1 METALEVQ
9 VGAARLQQP
18 TQLEDLSFEQPK
30 SFHDHRGR
38 EFRRAVQDK
47 GFVSII
53 GLFTEPEVEEARAR
67 CCAILARTS
76 LIPPPIKAELGI
88 SPGDPGLFD
97 TVQFNW
103 LQRLDPTFNELAIVR
118 KARHLGESILSADV
132 RIPFMSLI
140 SKAASR
146 GGWTP
151 WHQDSAYDRELAK
164 GNDFEALTIWIS
176 LQDVDA
182 ETGCLCY
189 SEGTHRGG
197 LRQHMPIANSCSVTT
212 GLKATDGAVTACP
225 VPAGGLLVHHRLVLH
240 CATPNR
246 SSRDRLAISMNVIK
260 QNR

>member
-1 METALEVQ
+1 MQIAEVQ
-9 VGAARLQQP
+9 
-18 TQLEDLSFEQPK
+18 LEALRFDQPK
-30 SFHDHRGR
+30 SFHDYRGR

-67 CCAILARTS
+67 AFSVLARAPH
-76 LIPPPIKAELGI
+76 IPPPIKAELGI
-88 SPGDPGLFD
+88 SPSDPGLFD

-103 LQRLDPTFNELAIVR
+103 LQRLDPPFNELAIVR
-118 KARHLGESILSADV
+118 KARDLGEAVLSADV
-132 RIPFMSLI
+132 HIPFMSLI
-140 SKAASR
+140 CKAASR

-151 WHQDSAYDRELAK
+151 WHQDSAYDRDVAK
-164 GNDFEALTIWIS
+164 VNDFEAFTVWIS
-176 LQDVDA
+176 LQDVNA

-197 LRQHMPIANSCSVTT
+197 FRRHTPIANSCSVTT

-225 VPAGGLLVHHRLVLH
+225 LPAGGLLVHDRLVLH

-246 SSRDRLAISMNVIK
+246 SNRDRLAISMNVIK
-260 QNR
+260 RRQ